1 MSKSKVVQEF
11 KQFIMRGNV
20 IDLAVG
26 IIIGGAFSKI
36 VTSVVSDVIMP
47 PIGWL
52 IGGVDFSQ
60 LKVVLPAN
68 PLAPEGTVPAAIAYG
83 AFIQNIIDYRLGC
96 IFIDKSYQRCWSQEK
111 GRRSSKRA
119 ACTSCRRAIA
129 D

>member
-83 AFIQNIIDYRLGC
+83 AFIQNIIDFLIIGLAVFLL
-96 IFIDKSYQRCWSQEK
+96 IKAINAV
-111 GRRSSKRA
+111 GRKKKEEEA
-119 ACTSCRRAIA
+119 PKE
-129 D
+129 

>member
-11 KQFIMRGNV
+11 QTIYYARQCHRFG
-20 IDLAVG
+20 VG
-26 IIIGGAFSKI
+26 IIIGGAFSRNCYIKKF
-36 VTSVVSDVIMP
+36 DVIMP

-83 AFIQNIIDYRLGC
+83 AFIQNIIDFLIIGLAVFLLIKAINAVIAR
-96 IFIDKSYQRCWSQEK
+96 
-111 GRRSSKRA
+111 KRKKKP
-119 ACTSCRRAIA
+119 
-129 D
+129 